1 MKKFLSMVFA
11 LVLASTAFAQ
21 NVLEITDISQPN
33 DVYSSEDN
41 KAVVV
46 VKCNKSIPL
55 TFESTMDKSA
65 TPYNTTVEG
74 SDSIYYIEFPTGSR
88 YRGREVMVMSPGY
101 GQLYF
106 RFLTSNQSKL

>member
-1 MKKFLSMVFA
+1 MIKNNILKTHTFMKKFLSMVFA
-11 LVLASTAFAQ
+11 LMLTSTAFAQ

-46 VKCNKSIPL
+46 VRCHKSIPL

-65 TPYNTTVEG
+65 LKSTLIG
-74 SDSIYYIEFPTGSR
+74 
-88 YRGREVMVMSPGY
+88 
-101 GQLYF
+101 
-106 RFLTSNQSKL
+106 

>member
-1 MKKFLSMVFA
+1 MKKFLSIVFA

-46 VKCNKSIPL
+46 
-55 TFESTMDKSA
+55 
-65 TPYNTTVEG
+65 YNPQNEMFSHFGTK
-74 SDSIYYIEFPTGSR
+74 R
-88 YRGREVMVMSPGY
+88 
-101 GQLYF
+101 
-106 RFLTSNQSKL
+106 